1 MRQPSRPTKVSV
13 IAKKILSYW
22 VEKPQASD
30 TVDGIAVWW
39 VQYKEF
45 ERWKPQVEK
54 ALSELVKKKLVL
66 KKAAAT
72 SGVTYELNPEMESEV
87 QRIVKD
93 GAKKSNSQT

>member
-1 MRQPSRPTKVSV
+1 MNRGQPSRPLKVSV

-22 VEKPQASD
+22 VENPRASD

-54 ALSELVKKKLVL
+54 ALSELV
-66 KKAAAT
+66 T
-72 SGVTYELNPEMESEV
+72 EV

-93 GAKKSNSQT
+93 GAKKSNSQTRVKQKLM